1 LNASIFTNIF
11 QEEIALMDI
20 VGLVTFLFQQ
30 ATDSGGP
37 LNWLQTKFV
46 EGGFFMWPILMTL
59 IFGLAYSLERLWTL
73 NRASTDTKKF
83 LVSVKGALDQGGIP
97 AALEVCQNHRGSISS
112 VFQAGLL
119 RADEGIEAAEK
130 AIISYGGIEM
140 AFLEKGLVW
149 ISLAISLAPLL
160 GFTGTVQGMIEAFD
174 AIKEAKNISPE
185 IVAGGIS
192 VALLTTLFGL
202 VCAMLLQV
210 FYNYFVSRI
219 DRLVIDMEESSIELI
234 DSLVLLK
241 AGKKVVERS
250 SKK

>member
-1 LNASIFTNIF
+1 
-11 QEEIALMDI
+11 MDI

-30 ATDSGGP
+30 AVDDGGGA
-37 LNWLQTKFV
+37 LNWLQQKYV
-46 EGGFFMWPILMTL
+46 EGGFFMHPILGTM
-59 IFGLAYSLERLWTL
+59 IIGLAFCIERLWTL

-83 LVSVKGALDQGGIP
+83 LVSVKNALDQGGVP
-97 AALEVCQNHRGSISS
+97 AALEVCQNHRGSIAS

-119 RADEGIEAAEK
+119 RADEGIESAEK

-149 ISLAISLAPLL
+149 ISLMISLAPLL

-202 VCAMLLQV
+202 VAAMVMQV

-241 AGKKVVERS
+241 AGKKIADRS
-250 SKK
+250 GKK

>member
-1 LNASIFTNIF
+1 
-11 QEEIALMDI
+11 MDI
-20 VGLVTFLFQQ
+20 FGFLMFLFQQ
-30 ATDSGGP
+30 ASGDDGGM
-37 LNWLQTKFV
+37 LNWLQQKYV
-46 EGGFFMWPILMTL
+46 EGGFFMHPILGTM
-59 IFGLAYSLERLWTL
+59 IIGLAYCLERLWTL
-73 NRASTDTKKF
+73 NRSSTDTKKF
-83 LVSVKGALDQGGIP
+83 LVSVKSALDQGGVP
-97 AALEVCQNHRGSISS
+97 AALDVCQNHRGAIAS

-119 RADEGIEAAEK
+119 RAEEGIESAEK

-149 ISLAISLAPLL
+149 ISLMISLAPLL

-185 IVAGGIS
+185 VVAGGIS

-202 VCAMLLQV
+202 VVAMILQV
-210 FYNYFVSRI
+210 FYNFFVSRI

-241 AGKKVVERS
+241 AGRKTGDRGGS